1 MASERIGFIGAG
13 QMARAI
19 AQGLVRAD
27 MIRREQIF
35 ASDPDAQARV
45 AFEERVPGANVGAEN
60 LEVVSAADTIILAI
74 KPQQM
79 AAVVDG
85 IALAVD
91 DSKLLISIAAGVKL
105 SQLSAQLGDR
115 SRLIRVMPNTP
126 CLIGE
131 GATGY
136 ALGAG
141 ATAEDADFA
150 DRMLRS
156 VGHAFLLEEK
166 LLDAVTALSGSGPAF
181 FCAVLEALSDGG
193 SQIGLPADVANSLAL
208 QTMAGTAAT
217 LQATGESPES
227 LRKRVSSPGGTT
239 LAGLAALESHSLH
252 EALVAAI
259 KAATERSRELGN
271 S

>member
-1 MASERIGFIGAG
+1 MASEKIGFIGAG

-19 AQGLVRAD
+19 AQGLVRAG

-35 ASDPDAQARV
+35 ASDPDAQARA
-45 AFEERVPGANVGAEN
+45 AFEERVPGANVGALN

-131 GATGY
+131 GVSGY

-166 LLDAVTALSGSGPAF
+166 LLDAVTALSGSGPA
-181 FCAVLEALSDGG
+181 
-193 SQIGLPADVANSLAL
+193 
-208 QTMAGTAAT
+208 
-217 LQATGESPES
+217 
-227 LRKRVSSPGGTT
+227 
-239 LAGLAALESHSLH
+239 
-252 EALVAAI
+252 
-259 KAATERSRELGN
+259 
-271 S
+271 

>member
-27 MIRREQIF
+27 MIRGEQIC
-35 ASDPDAQARV
+35 ASDPDAQARDV
-45 AFEERVPGANVGAEN
+45 FEELVPGANVGTEN

-79 AAVVDG
+79 EMVVDG
-85 IALAVD
+85 IAAAVD

-105 SQLSAQLGDR
+105 SQLGAQLGDR

-131 GATGY
+131 GASGY

-141 ATAEDADFA
+141 ATEEDAEFTA
-150 DRMLRS
+150 RMLRS
-156 VGHAFLLEEK
+156 VGQAFLLEEQ

-181 FCAVLEALSDGG
+181 FCAVLEALRDGG
-193 SQIGLPADVANSLAL
+193 SRMGLPADVANRLVL

-252 EALVAAI
+252 EALVAAVE
-259 KAATERSRELGN
+259 AATERSRELG